1 MGRSA
6 VGSWR
11 RVSRLQ
17 VLAGVALLAVPSLVA
32 AQVTSA
38 TLKRFDGYVAKAVK
52 DWSVPGLAIAIV
64 RNDSI
69 VFSKGYGVRTLGK
82 PEPVDEH
89 TLFAIGSTT
98 KAMTA
103 ALMGM
108 LVDDGRVQW
117 DAPVISYL
125 PDFVLYDP
133 YATREFTVRDLLTHR
148 GGLPNTDFLW
158 ADSGNAFPV
167 VLHRMRFA
175 KPAYSFRSSFIY
187 QNVMYATAGALE
199 AQVTKGSWDELLRS
213 RILQP
218 LGMSETVTSVKVLP
232 SLPDVATPHAM
243 IDDSVRIVH
252 WRNLDNIGPAGSV
265 NSNVHDMARWIRFLL
280 DSARTGGRR
289 VLAPATFA
297 ELFTPQQIVP
307 PSQFYPTAKETN
319 PHVVSY
325 GLGCFLHE
333 YRGRRVAMHTGSI
346 DGMSAIVGMLP
357 DERVGVVVLANLDHA
372 ELRHALM
379 MKVFDMYTGSPD
391 RDWSR
396 DLLALYGKLR
406 TQAQTAQKAR
416 QRERDP
422 DAQPPLP
429 LARYAG
435 TYTDSLL
442 GVVRIVMENK
452 KLVAHSGSSD
462 VGDLEPWNGN
472 TFVVTWRDP
481 LAGKDLVTFVP
492 TTSGAI
498 GEVRVDGLGSLS
510 RSGDSTTAAAE
521 R

>member
-1 MGRSA
+1 
-6 VGSWR
+6 
-11 RVSRLQ
+11 
-17 VLAGVALLAVPSLVA
+17 
-32 AQVTSA
+32 
-38 TLKRFDGYVAKAVK
+38 
-52 DWSVPGLAIAIV
+52 
-64 RNDSI
+64 
-69 VFSKGYGVRTLGK
+69 
-82 PEPVDEH
+82 
-89 TLFAIGSTT
+89 
-98 KAMTA
+98 
-103 ALMGM
+103 
-108 LVDDGRVQW
+108 
-117 DAPVISYL
+117 
-125 PDFVLYDP
+125 
-133 YATREFTVRDLLTHR
+133 
-148 GGLPNTDFLW
+148 
-158 ADSGNAFPV
+158 
-167 VLHRMRFA
+167 
-175 KPAYSFRSSFIY
+175 
-187 QNVMYATAGALE
+187 
-199 AQVTKGSWDELLRS
+199 
-213 RILQP
+213 
-218 LGMSETVTSVKVLP
+218 
-232 SLPDVATPHAM
+232 
-243 IDDSVRIVH
+243 
-252 WRNLDNIGPAGSV
+252 
-265 NSNVHDMARWIRFLL
+265 MARWIRFLL

-325 GLGCFLHE
+325 GLGWFLHE